1 MGPDRHVGM
10 RLSACSTIRKIPGV
24 ASGMWPHTD
33 RMRPHT
39 RREAWNS
46 PFRRAR
52 AQAHADMAVG
62 ARGGTPAAFAP
73 FLIERCLSTPL
84 LMKFPH
90 AFMFMACACS

>member
-10 RLSACSTIRKIPGV
+10 RLSACSTIRKIPDV

-39 RREAWNS
+39 RRDAWNF
-46 PFRRAR
+46 PYRRAR

-62 ARGGTPAAFAP
+62 SHGGTPAACAP

-84 LMKFPH
+84 MMEFPD
-90 AFMFMACACS
+90 ASGSMACTCD

>member
-1 MGPDRHVGM
+1 MARFWGRAWCATPGR
-10 RLSACSTIRKIPGV
+10 IPGV

-62 ARGGTPAAFAP
+62 AHGGTPAASAP

-84 LMKFPH
+84 LMKISH
-90 AFMFMACACS
+90 GTMIMSYAHVTS